1 MFLTKNPLLKAP
13 RSGQRNWKNLHT
25 RTYIHVHDSNCYSVL
40 QLKAQSFLS
49 IDGHPKSPI
58 TYGLYSDA
66 GLTTPSQYF
75 RIDEQTG
82 VINIRKQIDYED
94 LATPK
99 DFQLFGISNYM
110 HLKPTELRGCE
121 RRRKALRRECRDS
134 NWKLKRQ
141 SCSLHTARKF
151 ALFYGGAWHVI
162 SSEMSTTFKFVQP

>member
-1 MFLTKNPLLKAP
+1 MCM
-13 RSGQRNWKNLHT
+13 
-25 RTYIHVHDSNCYSVL
+25 ISNCYSVL

-99 DFQLFGISNYM
+99 DFQLFGISNSI
-110 HLKPTELRGCE
+110 HLKPTEFKGLQE
-121 RRRKALRRECRDS
+121 KKE
-134 NWKLKRQ
+134 
-141 SCSLHTARKF
+141 
-151 ALFYGGAWHVI
+151 
-162 SSEMSTTFKFVQP
+162 STPS